1 MRLGDRALPADRVR
15 TRPRDHGDVSHN
27 QLPCIAGSPRG
38 RRTAVGADS
47 AADKLRCHP
56 PTLGKIGMTTTGRL
70 PRLPRF
76 GGWHLGS
83 AGGTAGSIG
92 TVVQSVA
99 TQYDGDSI
107 PVFVTTSQLNADG
120 TTYRTSY
127 VRNWYNNANQLTNT
141 ANYGTNNG
149 TSMSQQPAAPP
160 GPVGLAPISNTS
172 VLATSYQ
179 YDAGG
184 FLSSTTDPTGLQTT
198 YANDSIELSG
208 SRGRWDC
215 RWHCHRRP
223 WSGGSAAARLL
234 PPRRARPRTRAPAF
248 PVPEPLQP
256 PRRAKPRTSR
266 RSPRTRQT
274 PRDRR

>member
-1 MRLGDRALPADRVR
+1 M
-15 TRPRDHGDVSHN
+15 
-27 QLPCIAGSPRG
+27 
-38 RRTAVGADS
+38 
-47 AADKLRCHP
+47 
-56 PTLGKIGMTTTGRL
+56 
-70 PRLPRF
+70 
-76 GGWHLGS
+76 
-83 AGGTAGSIG
+83 
-92 TVVQSVA
+92 QSVA

-223 WSGGSAAARLL
+223 WSGGSAAARL
-234 PPRRARPRTRAPAF
+234 RCCD
-248 PVPEPLQP
+248 EPGLRHTSTSIP
-256 PRRAKPRTSR
+256 GSGNRGDCLAGRSSPTSR

-274 PRDRR
+274 PRDRDVRAAAATVKGELSGSAAADVTTSVPALTTVPPCTRSSR